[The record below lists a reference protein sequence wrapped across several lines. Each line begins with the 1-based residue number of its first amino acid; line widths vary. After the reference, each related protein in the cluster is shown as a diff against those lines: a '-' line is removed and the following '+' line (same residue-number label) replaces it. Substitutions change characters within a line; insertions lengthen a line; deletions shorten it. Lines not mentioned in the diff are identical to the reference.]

1 MKSKPRGLNNWDIIH
16 NLHALVEL
24 IKATNYLVL
33 NQKVDK
39 NHALEMYTDISMI
52 FMILQQSHEE
62 LLVFRKRFFV
72 STYLLEHIGIVI
84 GISLVTLANNILD
97 KDYNSKM
104 GNTNDNKANLTETKA
119 NNKLIY
125 ISLVELND
133 PELYGKVYWYLEN

>member
-1 MKSKPRGLNNWDIIH
+1 MVSAI
-16 NLHALVEL
+16 VEL
-24 IKATNYLVL
+24 IKADNYLVL

-39 NHALEMYTDISMI
+39 NHALEMYTGISMI

-62 LLVFRKRFFV
+62 LLVFRKRVFV
-72 STYLLEHIGIVI
+72 STYFLEHIGIVI